1 MLVIQ
6 EKPYFLFIENEYAD
20 LFLHYQIDEIYEI
33 LLYNFNNEIPVVS
46 YEHLND
52 NQTYNDLLQEVII
65 PNFKVYFERKYGLV
79 DNEEKLQKYLNQ
91 INQDHYEI
99 LESLREDVVK
109 AMRYHDMFFTEA
121 MEDVAEFTYNP
132 PTKKVW

>member
-1 MLVIQ
+1 VLVIQ